1 MQNSPQLK
9 LLVQFRNQMIKFL
22 DELIEQ
28 FPSESQF
35 IIIRIFFKDKIPV
48 QDIMGNFIVN
58 VLPHKEYIKTRNENF
73 FYKELISTILRI
85 KILEKIK

>member
-1 MQNSPQLK
+1 MQQSPRIK
-9 LLVQFRNQMIKFL
+9 LLLQFRDQMIRFL

-48 QDIMGNFIVN
+48 EDIIGNFIKQ
-58 VLPHKEYIKTRNENF
+58 VLP
-73 FYKELISTILRI
+73 S
-85 KILEKIK
+85 